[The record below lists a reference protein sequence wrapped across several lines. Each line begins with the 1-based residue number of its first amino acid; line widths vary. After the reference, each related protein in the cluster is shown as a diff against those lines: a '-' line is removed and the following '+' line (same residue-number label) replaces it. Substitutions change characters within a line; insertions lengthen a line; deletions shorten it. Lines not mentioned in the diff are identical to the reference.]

1 MSQDEK
7 NTNVTLKIGLFII
20 SLLIAIVGW
29 LTVDKLSSI
38 DNNISDIRKEVK
50 EQSGI
55 LYNHEKRISI
65 LEGKE
70 K

>member
-7 NTNVTLKIGLFII
+7 NTNVTLRIGLFII
-20 SLLIAIVGW
+20 SLLITIVGW

-38 DNNISDIRKEVK
+38 DSNISDIRKEVK

-55 LYNHEKRISI
+55 LHNHERRISI
-65 LEGKE
+65 LEE
-70 K
+70 KDK